1 MSILFISKIWRVCGM
16 NIEKTNI
23 EGAYIIQ
30 NNYIK
35 DERGYFLRLFCN
47 DELKKKGLDFEVK
60 QSNMSYSAKKGT
72 LRGMHYQM
80 PPYAEIKVF
89 RCIKGAVF
97 DAIAD
102 IRKDSPTY
110 GKHFTV
116 ELSEENGKMIY
127 IPPYVAHGIQTLEDD
142 SMVVYF
148 VSELY
153 VPNSLA
159 YLRWDDKFFNIKWP
173 KCENRIMSE
182 KDRNIPDFKG

>member
-30 NNYIK
+30 NNYIE

-47 DELKKKGLDFEVK
+47 DELKKAGIDFEVK

-89 RCIKGAVF
+89 RCIRGRVF

-148 VSELY
+148 VSEY
-153 VPNSLA
+153 YISNYCA
-159 YLRWDDKFFNIKWP
+159 YLRWDDPFFNIKWP

-182 KDRNIPDFKG
+182 KDKNIPDFKP

>member
-1 MSILFISKIWRVCGM
+1 M

-30 NNYIK
+30 NNYIE

-47 DELKKKGLDFEVK
+47 DELKKVGIDFEVK

-72 LRGMHYQM
+72 LRGMHYQVE
-80 PPYAEIKVF
+80 PYGEIKVV

-110 GKHFTV
+110 GKYFTV

-127 IPPYVAHGIQTLEDD
+127 IPPYVAHGIQTLEDN
-142 SMVVYF
+142 SMICYF
-148 VSELY
+148 VGASFI
-153 VPNSLA
+153 PNA
-159 YLRWDDKFFNIKWP
+159 YGYLRWDDKLFNIKWP

-182 KDRNIPDFKG
+182 KDKNIPDFKP

>member
-1 MSILFISKIWRVCGM
+1 MKID
-16 NIEKTNI
+16 KTNI

-30 NNYIK
+30 NNYIE

-47 DELKKKGLDFEVK
+47 DELKKAGIDFEVK

-72 LRGMHYQM
+72 LRGMHYQAE
-80 PPYAEIKVF
+80 PYGEIKVV

-127 IPPYVAHGIQTLEDD
+127 IPPYVAHGFQTLEDD
-142 SMVVYF
+142 SMVSYF
-148 VSELY
+148 LSSAFMPDAY
-153 VPNSLA
+153 G
-159 YLRWDDKFFNIKWP
+159 YLRWDDKLFNIKWP
-173 KCENRIMSE
+173 KCKNRIMSE
-182 KDRNIPDFKG
+182 KDKNIPDFKF

>member
-1 MSILFISKIWRVCGM
+1 M

-30 NNYIK
+30 NNYIE

-47 DELKKKGLDFEVK
+47 DELKKAGIDFEVK

-110 GKHFTV
+110 GKYFTV

-127 IPPYVAHGIQTLEDD
+127 IPPYVAHGIQTLEND

-173 KCENRIMSE
+173 LCENRIMSE
-182 KDRNIPDFKG
+182 KDRNIPDFKP

>member
-16 NIEKTNI
+16 NILETNI
-23 EGAYIIQ
+23 DGAYIIQ
-30 NNYIK
+30 NNYIE

-47 DELKKKGLDFEVK
+47 DELKKAGIDFEVK

-72 LRGMHYQM
+72 LRGMHYQVK
-80 PPYAEIKVF
+80 PYGEIKVV

-173 KCENRIMSE
+173 QCKNRIMSE

>member
-30 NNYIK
+30 NNYIE

-47 DELKKKGLDFEVK
+47 DELKKVGIDFEVK

-72 LRGMHYQM
+72 LRGMHYQVE
-80 PPYAEIKVF
+80 PYGEIKVV

-142 SMVVYF
+142 SMICYF
-148 VSELY
+148 VGASFI
-153 VPNSLA
+153 PNA
-159 YLRWDDKFFNIKWP
+159 YGYLRWNDNFFNIKWP

>member
-1 MSILFISKIWRVCGM
+1 MSIPSLSKIWRVCGM
-16 NIEKTNI
+16 NILETNI
-23 EGAYIIQ
+23 DGAYIIQ
-30 NNYIK
+30 NNYIE

-110 GKHFTV
+110 GKYFTV

-148 VSELY
+148 VSEY
-153 VPNSLA
+153 YISNYCA
-159 YLRWDDKFFNIKWP
+159 YLRWDDPFFNIKWP

-182 KDRNIPDFKG
+182 KDKNIPDFKG

>member
-1 MSILFISKIWRVCGM
+1 MKID
-16 NIEKTNI
+16 KTNI

-30 NNYIK
+30 NNYIE

-47 DELKKKGLDFEVK
+47 DELKKVGIDFEVK

-72 LRGMHYQM
+72 LRGMHYQVE
-80 PPYAEIKVF
+80 PYGEIKVV

-127 IPPYVAHGIQTLEDD
+127 IPPYVAHGFQTLEDD
-142 SMVVYF
+142 SMVSYF
-148 VSELY
+148 LSSAFMPDAY
-153 VPNSLA
+153 G
-159 YLRWDDKFFNIKWP
+159 YLRWDDKLFNIKWP
-173 KCENRIMSE
+173 KCKNRIMSE
-182 KDRNIPDFKG
+182 KDRNIPDFKP

>member
-1 MSILFISKIWRVCGM
+1 M

-30 NNYIK
+30 NNYIE

-72 LRGMHYQM
+72 LRGMHYQVE
-80 PPYAEIKVF
+80 PYAEIKVV

-110 GKHFTV
+110 GKYFTV

-127 IPPYVAHGIQTLEDD
+127 IPPYVAHGIQTLKDD
-142 SMVVYF
+142 SMICYF
-148 VSELY
+148 VGASF
-153 VPNSLA
+153 VPNA
-159 YLRWDDKFFNIKWP
+159 YGYLRFDDPFFNIKWP
-173 KCENRIMSE
+173 SCENRIMSE
-182 KDRNIPDFKG
+182 KDKNIPDFKP

>member
-1 MSILFISKIWRVCGM
+1 MSILFISKIWGVCGM

-30 NNYIK
+30 NNYIE

-47 DELKKKGLDFEVK
+47 DELKKVGIDFEVK

-72 LRGMHYQM
+72 LRGMHYQVE
-80 PPYAEIKVF
+80 PYGEIKVV

-127 IPPYVAHGIQTLEDD
+127 IPPYVAHEIQTLEND

-173 KCENRIMSE
+173 KCKNRIMSV

>member
-1 MSILFISKIWRVCGM
+1 M

-30 NNYIK
+30 NNYIE

-72 LRGMHYQM
+72 LRGMHYQVE
-80 PPYAEIKVF
+80 PYAEIKVV

-110 GKHFTV
+110 GKYFTV
-116 ELSEENGKMIY
+116 ELSEENGKMLY
-127 IPPYVAHGIQTLEDD
+127 IPPYVAHGFQTLEDD
-142 SMVVYF
+142 SIVSYF
-148 VSELY
+148 LSSAFISEAY
-153 VPNSLA
+153 G
-159 YLRWDDKFFNIKWP
+159 YLRFDDPFFDIKWP
-173 KCENRIMSE
+173 SCENRIMSE
-182 KDRNIPDFKG
+182 KDKNIPDFKY

>member
-1 MSILFISKIWRVCGM
+1 MSIPSLSKIWRVCGM
-16 NIEKTNI
+16 NILETNI
-23 EGAYIIQ
+23 DGAYIIQ
-30 NNYIK
+30 NNYIE

-47 DELKKKGLDFEVK
+47 DELKKVGIDFEVK

-72 LRGMHYQM
+72 LRGMHYQVE
-80 PPYAEIKVF
+80 PYGEIKVV

-127 IPPYVAHGIQTLEDD
+127 IPPYVAHGFQTLEDD
-142 SMVVYF
+142 SMVSYF
-148 VSELY
+148 LSSAFMPDAY
-153 VPNSLA
+153 G
-159 YLRWDDKFFNIKWP
+159 YLRWDDKLFNIKWP
-173 KCENRIMSE
+173 KCKNRIMSE
-182 KDRNIPDFKG
+182 KDKNIPDFKF

>member
-1 MSILFISKIWRVCGM
+1 MSIPSLSKIWRVCGM

-30 NNYIK
+30 NNYIE

-47 DELKKKGLDFEVK
+47 DELKKAGIDFEVK

-110 GKHFTV
+110 GKYFTV

-127 IPPYVAHGIQTLEDD
+127 IPPYVAHGIQTLEND

-159 YLRWDDKFFNIKWP
+159 YLRWDDPFFNIKWP

-182 KDRNIPDFKG
+182 KDKNIPDFKP

>member
-1 MSILFISKIWRVCGM
+1 M

-30 NNYIK
+30 NNYIE

-47 DELKKKGLDFEVK
+47 DELKKAGIDFEVK

-110 GKHFTV
+110 GKYFTV

-127 IPPYVAHGIQTLEDD
+127 IPPYVAHGIQTLEND

-159 YLRWDDKFFNIKWP
+159 YLRWDDPFFNIKWP

-182 KDRNIPDFKG
+182 KDKNILDFKP

>member
-1 MSILFISKIWRVCGM
+1 MSILFISKIWGVCGM

-30 NNYIK
+30 NNYIE

-47 DELKKKGLDFEVK
+47 DELKKVGIDFEVK

-127 IPPYVAHGIQTLEDD
+127 IPPYVAHGIQTLEND

-159 YLRWDDKFFNIKWP
+159 YLRWDDPFFNIKWP

>member
-1 MSILFISKIWRVCGM
+1 M

-30 NNYIK
+30 NNYIE

-47 DELKKKGLDFEVK
+47 DELKKVGIDFEVK

-72 LRGMHYQM
+72 LRGMHYQVE
-80 PPYAEIKVF
+80 PYGEIKVV

-142 SMVVYF
+142 SMICYF
-148 VSELY
+148 VGASFI
-153 VPNSLA
+153 PNA
-159 YLRWDDKFFNIKWP
+159 YGYLRWDDKFFNIKWP

-182 KDRNIPDFKG
+182 KDKNIPDFKP

>member
-1 MSILFISKIWRVCGM
+1 MSIPSLSKIWRVCGM

-30 NNYIK
+30 NNYIE

-47 DELKKKGLDFEVK
+47 DELKKAGIDFEVK

-110 GKHFTV
+110 GKYFTV

-127 IPPYVAHGIQTLEDD
+127 IPPYVAHGIQTLEND

-159 YLRWDDKFFNIKWP
+159 YLRWDDPFFNIKWP

-182 KDRNIPDFKG
+182 KDKNILDFKP

>member
-1 MSILFISKIWRVCGM
+1 MSILFISKIWGVCGM

-30 NNYIK
+30 NNYIE

-47 DELKKKGLDFEVK
+47 DELKKAGIDFEVK

-72 LRGMHYQM
+72 LRGMHYQVK
-80 PPYAEIKVF
+80 PYGEIKVV

-173 KCENRIMSE
+173 LCKNRIMSE

>member
-1 MSILFISKIWRVCGM
+1 M

-30 NNYIK
+30 NNYIE

-72 LRGMHYQM
+72 LRGVHYQVE
-80 PPYAEIKVF
+80 PYGEIKVV

-127 IPPYVAHGIQTLEDD
+127 IPPYVAHGIQTLEND

-173 KCENRIMSE
+173 KCKNRIMSE

>member
-16 NIEKTNI
+16 NILETNI
-23 EGAYIIQ
+23 DGAYIIQ
-30 NNYIK
+30 NSYIK
-35 DERGYFLRLFCN
+35 DERGYFLRVFCN
-47 DELKKKGLDFEVK
+47 KELKKYNLNFNLVQANINYNK
-60 QSNMSYSAKKGT
+60 KKGT

-80 PPYAEIKVF
+80 KPYAEIKLV
-89 RCIKGAVF
+89 RCIKGAIF

-127 IPPYVAHGIQTLEDD
+127 IPPYVAHGFQTLEND
-142 SMVVYF
+142 SMVSYF
-148 VSELY
+148 LSSAFMPDAY
-153 VPNSLA
+153 G
-159 YLRWDDKFFNIKWP
+159 YLRWDDKLFNIKWP
-173 KCENRIMSE
+173 PCKNRIMSE